1 MPSMIE
7 PDFGGGL
14 LPAIVQDAKT
24 REVLMFAYM
33 NEEAFRL
40 TRETGLAH
48 YYSRSR
54 QKLWKK
60 GEESGHVQHVKEAR
74 IDCDADCLLL
84 LVEQETAACHT
95 GYVSCFYRDIDGR
108 IVGSK
113 AFDPAVVYG
122 EAVYGKDAHKTQQ

>member
-1 MPSMIE
+1 MIE
-7 PDFGGGL
+7 PDFKGGL
-14 LPAIVQDAKT
+14 LPAIVQDVKT

-33 NEEAFRL
+33 DEEAFRR

-54 QKLWKK
+54 KKLWMK
-60 GEESGHVQHVKEAR
+60 GEESGHVQHVKEIR

-95 GYVSCFYRDIDGR
+95 GYGSCFYRDIEGR
-108 IVGSK
+108 IIGKKVFEPVDVYHGS
-113 AFDPAVVYG
+113 AQ
-122 EAVYGKDAHKTQQ
+122 KTQR

>member
-1 MPSMIE
+1 MPLMIK
-7 PDFGGGL
+7 PDFEGGL
-14 LPAIVQDAKT
+14 LPVIVQDAST

-40 TRETGLAH
+40 TVDTKLAH

-60 GEESGHVQHVKEAR
+60 GEESGHLQHVKDIR

-84 LVEQETAACHT
+84 LVDQDTAACHT
-95 GYVSCFYRDIDGR
+95 GHVSCFYRDIDGR
-108 IVGSK
+108 IVGK
-113 AFDPAVVYG
+113 KVFDPD
-122 EAVYGKDAHKTQQ
+122 AVYGRDAHKTQQ